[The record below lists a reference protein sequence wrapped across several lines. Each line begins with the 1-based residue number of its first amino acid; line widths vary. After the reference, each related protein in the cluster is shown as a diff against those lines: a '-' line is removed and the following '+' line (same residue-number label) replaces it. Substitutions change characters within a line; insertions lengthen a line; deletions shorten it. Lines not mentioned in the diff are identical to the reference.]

1 MSSLQ
6 NHNTLTLVQMWQFIG
21 NVLDPIGMTPDKASL
36 DNSQVFKLYLKLVKL
51 DNSFRDSIQ
60 VRILRNELASS
71 RLENLVN

>member
-6 NHNTLTLVQMWQFIG
+6 NHNTPRLVQMWQFIDG
-21 NVLDPIGMTPDKASL
+21 ILSPIGMTPDKASI
-36 DNSQVFKLYLKLVKL
+36 DNDQVFKLYLNLVQL

-60 VRILRNELASS
+60 VHILRNELAFS